1 MHLTPSS
8 LWSFN
13 TRDLMRASSCDH
25 CTTISI
31 ARTLRIQDVLA
42 KLQPYV
48 DQIAEDKAN
57 GEDQSLAQKYGVIFE
72 DALVNELLESVG
84 KDVVGRPETGGDMA
98 QTIDLMNSGVPVI
111 YQGGL
116 KRTFERTIFS
126 GKPDFLVHQD
136 WELIFVDNKMTAQR
150 SSEHVGAPRANKY
163 TVWDAKYGGQAKPA
177 YLLQVGLYVEA
188 LDALGLKAE
197 GERHGLVLGS
207 RTTDSFEEI
216 EIVPAMRLARKKISD
231 LIDFAEQAK
240 NEDKLDQ
247 FAASSLNWHCPS
259 KQNCDICEYPDLCK
273 DDRKATDDLVQVA
286 NITQSQIA
294 RLATADI
301 TTMRQLAEAK
311 DEQRPYRM
319 TVETY
324 EKVRKQAAA
333 QVKSLKSGKPYH
345 ELLKDPMIQYLPPR
359 SDLDVFFD
367 FEGFPYFT
375 ERGGLEYLFGNYD
388 WGSGENEGKPLDHLF
403 TEFWAHDRADEKV
416 AFAGFME
423 WALKRMHEDPNAHIY
438 HYASYEVTALK
449 RLAIR
454 HGIFEQ
460 EVAWLINTG
469 RLVDMFNIV
478 RNSMIVG
485 EESYSIKKLE
495 RHYDFMRSSD
505 VQKASASIDEY
516 DRWRELN
523 SLSKDLTLSEE
534 DRAKVA
540 QEADQIY
547 KELRL
552 YNLEDVWSTRELYR
566 WLESLPGA
574 CSKYGQL
581 MPGDPKPED
590 ADRTP
595 SKSERELA
603 ELHAQTKELFDV
615 VANWDWGKDIA
626 ADYRAQI
633 WLALTHSI
641 LFYKREEVMFWAD
654 IAIRMLMDDEALEGE
669 RTAAGISE
677 VVEVSR
683 ETKNRRED
691 GTPYVLVTY
700 EALLPENSLYT
711 PEKNDD
717 IVIRYRGEGNKQLRD
732 FGKISEITGSSV
744 TFTRTIKNGSDS
756 QVPDAVI
763 DATYYSPIAKQT
775 ALQKL
780 ANEIAEQWKTPLNPA
795 PNSPAIMDLLMRRP
809 PKLKG
814 IPSLPTADTND
825 YLPAVMAA
833 VHALDN
839 SILAIQGPPGSG
851 KTYLASRTIAD
862 LIKAGK
868 RIGVTANSHSAIENL
883 LEACI
888 EAGIDQELIVK
899 RQEEGEVRPC
909 VSKKSNGPVV
919 TWMKKQEGAY
929 IVGGTSFFFSNK
941 DVREYKLDYLFIDEA
956 AQYSLVDCMAV
967 SGIAENQVL
976 MGDPQQLPKE
986 VTAVHPGG
994 VENSALGH
1002 YMGAHSILPAN
1013 MGYFVEVTRR
1023 LHPEVNHAVSWLAY
1037 EGKLRS
1043 HPSTEGNVIDG
1054 HEQGLITVPVPH
1066 TGNST
1071 SSEEEAEVVIKLV
1084 KSLKGE
1090 KDPANVLVVAAYNAQ
1105 VDLLRAKLDSAGF
1118 EKVLV
1123 GTVDKFQGREGMA
1136 VIYSF
1141 AASSSMDAPR
1151 GLEFLLDRNRLNV
1164 AISRAKATCYLVF
1177 SESLLESQFKTV
1189 AEVKAV
1195 SRLAGL
1201 LEIAAK

>member
-1 MHLTPSS
+1 
-8 LWSFN
+8 
-13 TRDLMRASSCDH
+13 MRASSCDH
-25 CTTISI
+25 CTKISI
-31 ARTLRIQDVLA
+31 ARTLGIQDVLGR
-42 KLQPYV
+42 LQPYE
-48 DQIAEDKAN
+48 DRIAEDKAS

-72 DALVNELLESVG
+72 DALINELLESVG
-84 KDVVGRPETGGDMA
+84 KEVVGRPETDGDMN
-98 QTIDLMNSGVPVI
+98 QTFELMKAGVPVI

-116 KRTFERTIFS
+116 KRTFERTLFS
-126 GKPDFLVHQD
+126 GRPDFLVHQD
-136 WELIFVDNKMTAQR
+136 WELVFVDNKLTAQR
-150 SSEHVGAPRANKY
+150 RAESIGSPRENKY

-177 YLLQVGLYVEA
+177 YLLQVGLYVDA

-240 NEDKLDQ
+240 NENKFDE
-247 FAASSLNWHCPS
+247 FAAANLAWHCPS
-259 KQNCDICEYPDLCK
+259 KQNCDICEYPELCK
-273 DDRKATDDLVQVA
+273 DNRKATDDLVQVA
-286 NITQSQIA
+286 NITQNQIA

-301 TTMRQLAEAK
+301 TTMHALAEAT
-311 DEQRPYRM
+311 DDQRPYRM
-319 TVETY
+319 TVETFD
-324 EKVRKQAAA
+324 KVRKQAAA
-333 QVKSLKSGKPYH
+333 QVKSLKTGKPVH
-345 ELLKDPMIQYLPPR
+345 VMLADPMIQFLPPR
-359 SDLDVFFD
+359 SDLDIFFD

-388 WGSGENEGKPLDHLF
+388 WGTGENEGEPLDSLF
-403 TEFWAHDRADEKV
+403 TEFWAHDRAGEKE

-423 WALKRMHEDPNAHIY
+423 WALKRMHEDPEAHIY

-449 RLAIR
+449 RLAMR
-454 HGIFEQ
+454 HGIYEQ
-460 EVAWLINTG
+460 EVAWLVSTG

-495 RHYDFMRSSD
+495 RHYDFVRSSD

-534 DRAKVA
+534 DRAKVTA
-540 QEADQIY
+540 EADQVY

-566 WLESLPGA
+566 WLESLPNA
-574 CSKYGQL
+574 CSKYGQPQ
-581 MPGDPKPED
+581 PGDPKPED

-615 VANWDWGKDIA
+615 VADWDWGKDLD

-700 EALLPENSLYT
+700 NALLPEETLYT

-717 IVIRYRGEGNKQLRD
+717 IVIRHRGEGNKQLRD
-732 FGKISEITGSSV
+732 FGKIAEVESSAV
-744 TFTRTIKNGSDS
+744 TFTRTIKNGSDA
-756 QVPDAVI
+756 QVANAII

-795 PNSPAIMDLLMRRP
+795 PTSPAIMDLLMRRP

-814 IPSLPTADTND
+814 ITPLPVADTND

-833 VHALDN
+833 VKSLDN

-862 LIKAGK
+862 LIKSGK

-883 LEACI
+883 LEGCI
-888 EAGIDQELIVK
+888 DAGVDPSLIIK
-899 RQEEGEVRPC
+899 RQEEGEDRPW

-919 TWMKKQEGAY
+919 TWLKNNPGAY
-929 IVGGTSFFFSNK
+929 VVGGTSFFFSNK

-967 SGIAENQVL
+967 SGIADNLVL
-976 MGDPQQLPKE
+976 MGDPQQLAQV

-1002 YMGAHSILPAN
+1002 YMGNHSILPAN

-1043 HPSTEGNVIDG
+1043 HPTTEGNVIDG
-1054 HEQGLITVPVPH
+1054 HEQGLISIPVPH
-1066 TGNST
+1066 SGNST

-1084 KSLKGE
+1084 KSLCGDE
-1090 KDPANVLVVAAYNAQ
+1090 DPENVLVVAAYNAQ
-1105 VDLLRAKLDSAGF
+1105 VDLLRAKLDEAGF
-1118 EKVLV
+1118 ERVLV

-1189 AEVKAV
+1189 GEVKAV

>member
-1 MHLTPSS
+1 
-8 LWSFN
+8 
-13 TRDLMRASSCDH
+13 
-25 CTTISI
+25 
-31 ARTLRIQDVLA
+31 
-42 KLQPYV
+42 LQPYE
-48 DQIAEDKAN
+48 DKIAKDKAN

-72 DALVNELLESVG
+72 EALIKELLESVG
-84 KDVVGRPETGGDMA
+84 PNVVGRPAIDGDMA
-98 QTIDLMNSGVPVI
+98 QTIELMNSGVPVI

-116 KRTFERTIFS
+116 KRTFERTLFS
-126 GKPDFLVHQD
+126 GRPDFLVHQD
-136 WELIFVDNKMTAQR
+136 WEMLFVDNKLTAR
-150 SSEHVGAPRANKY
+150 RRPENISAPGENKY

-177 YLLQVGLYVEA
+177 YLLQVGLYVDA

-207 RTTDSFEEI
+207 RTTESFEEI

-231 LIDFAEQAK
+231 LIDFAELAK
-240 NEDKLDQ
+240 NDDKLESFEARQ
-247 FAASSLNWHCPS
+247 LNWHCPS
-259 KQNCDICEYPDLCK
+259 KQNCDICEYPDLCT

-286 NITQSQIA
+286 NITQNQIA
-294 RLATADI
+294 RLATSEI
-301 TTMRQLAEAK
+301 KTMHELAGAK
-311 DEQRPYRM
+311 DDQRPYRM
-319 TVETY
+319 TLDTFD
-324 EKVRKQAAA
+324 KIRKQAAA
-333 QVKSLKSGKPYH
+333 QVKSLATGLPVH
-345 ELLKDPMIQYLPPR
+345 ELLPDPMIQFLPPR
-359 SDLDVFFD
+359 SRLDVFFD

-388 WGSGENEGKPLDHLF
+388 WGTGENEGEPLDALF
-403 TEFWAHDRADEKV
+403 TEFWAHDRPGEKE

-423 WALKRMHEDPNAHIY
+423 WALKRMHEDPEAHIY

-449 RLAIR
+449 RLAMR
-454 HGIFEQ
+454 HGIYEQ
-460 EVAWLINTG
+460 EVAWLVTTG

-495 RHYDFMRSSD
+495 RHYNFVRSSD

-523 SLSKDLTLSEE
+523 SLSKDPNISEKE
-534 DRAKVA
+534 RAKVTT
-540 QEADQIY
+540 EADQVY

-574 CSKYGQL
+574 CSKYGQIQ
-581 MPGDPKPED
+581 PGDSDKED
-590 ADRTP
+590 PDRTP

-615 VANWDWGKDIA
+615 VADWDWGKDVA
-626 ADYRAQI
+626 ADYRARI

-669 RTAAGISE
+669 RTAATISE
-677 VVEVSR
+677 VVEISR
-683 ETKNRRED
+683 ETKNRKED
-691 GTPYVLVTY
+691 GSPYILVTY
-700 EALLPENSLYT
+700 NALMPDESLYM
-711 PEKNDD
+711 PDKNAD
-717 IVIRYRGEGNKQLRD
+717 IAIRYRGEGNKQLRD
-732 FGKISEITGSSV
+732 FGKITEVVGSAI

-756 QVPDAVI
+756 QTPDAVI

-780 ANEIAEQWKTPLNPA
+780 ANEIAEEWKTPLNLA
-795 PNSPAIMDLLMRRP
+795 PVGPAIMDLLMRRP
-809 PKLKG
+809 PKLKD
-814 IPSLPTADTND
+814 ISSLPVADTNN
-825 YLPAVMAA
+825 YLPAVMQA
-833 VHALDN
+833 VQSLNN
-839 SILAIQGPPGSG
+839 SVLAIQGPPGSG
-851 KTYLASRTIAD
+851 KTYLASRTIAE

-868 RIGVTANSHSAIENL
+868 RVGVTANSHSAIENL

-888 EAGIDQELIVK
+888 EAGVDPELIVK
-899 RQEEGEVRPC
+899 KQDEGEERPW
-909 VSKKSNGPVV
+909 VTKKSNGPVV
-919 TWMKKQEGAY
+919 TWMKNQAGPY

-967 SGIAENQVL
+967 SGMADNLVL
-976 MGDPQQLPKE
+976 MGDPQQLAQV

-1002 YMGAHSILPAN
+1002 YMGEHSILPAN

-1023 LHPEVNHAVSWLAY
+1023 LHPDVNHAVSWLAY

-1043 HPSTEGNVIDG
+1043 HPSTEKNIIDG
-1054 HEQGLITVPVPH
+1054 HEQGLVSIPVPH
-1066 TGNST
+1066 QGNST
-1071 SSEEEAEVVIKLV
+1071 SSEEESEVVIKLV
-1084 KSLKGE
+1084 KALKGDE
-1090 KDPANVLVVAAYNAQ
+1090 DPSNVLVVAAYNAQ
-1105 VDLLRAKLDSAGF
+1105 VDLLRLKLDEAGF

-1177 SESLLESQFKTV
+1177 GESLLESQFKTA

-1201 LEIAAK
+1201 LEIAAR

>member
-1 MHLTPSS
+1 
-8 LWSFN
+8 
-13 TRDLMRASSCDH
+13 MRASSCDH
-25 CTTISI
+25 CTALSI
-31 ARTLRIQDVLA
+31 ARTLGIQDVLA
-42 KLQPYV
+42 KLQPYL

-72 DALVNELLESVG
+72 DALINELLESVG
-84 KDVVGRPETGGDMA
+84 ADIVGRPEADGDMA
-98 QTIDLMNSGVPVI
+98 QTIELMHSGVPVI

-126 GKPDFLVHQD
+126 GRPDFLVHQD
-136 WELIFVDNKMTAQR
+136 WEMLFVDGKLTAR
-150 SSEHVGAPRANKY
+150 RRIEHIGSPRENKY

-177 YLLQVGLYVEA
+177 YLLQVGLYVDA

-197 GERHGLVLGS
+197 GERHGLILGS
-207 RTTDSFEEI
+207 RTTESFEEI
-216 EIVPAMRLARKKISD
+216 EIVPAMRLARKKISEQ
-231 LIDFAEQAK
+231 IDFAEKAK
-240 NEDKLDQ
+240 NEDGLQQ
-247 FAASSLNWHCPS
+247 FAASNLNWHCPS

-273 DDRKATDDLVQVA
+273 DDRKETDDLVQVA
-286 NITQSQIA
+286 NITQNQIA

-301 TTMRQLAEAK
+301 TTMHQLAKAPDDK
-311 DEQRPYRM
+311 RPYRM

-324 EKVRKQAAA
+324 DKIRKQAAA
-333 QVKSLKSGKPYH
+333 QVKSLATGEPCH
-345 ELLKDPMIQYLPPR
+345 ELLDDPMIQFLPPR

-388 WGSGENEGKPLDHLF
+388 WGTGENEGQPLDRLF
-403 TEFWAHDRADEKV
+403 TEFWAHDRASEKI

-449 RLAIR
+449 RLAMR

-460 EVAWLINTG
+460 EVAWLVTTG

-478 RNSMIVG
+478 RNSMIIG

-495 RHYDFMRSSD
+495 RHYKFVRSSD

-516 DRWRELN
+516 DRWRELD

-534 DRAKVA
+534 DRAKVSE
-540 QEADQIY
+540 EADQVY

-566 WLESLPGA
+566 WLEAIPGA
-574 CSKYGQL
+574 CSKYGEPQ
-581 MPGDPKPED
+581 PGDPKPED
-590 ADRTP
+590 TDRTP

-603 ELHAQTKELFDV
+603 ELQAQTKELFDI
-615 VANWDWGKDIA
+615 VANWDWGKDLD

-669 RTAAGISE
+669 RTAASISE
-677 VVEVSR
+677 VVEVGR
-683 ETKNRRED
+683 ETKIRRED
-691 GTPYVLVTY
+691 GSPYVLVTY
-700 EALLPENSLYT
+700 NAYLPDKCLYM
-711 PEKNDD
+711 PEKNADV
-717 IVIRYRGEGNKQLRD
+717 VIRYRGEGNKQMRD
-732 FGKISEITGSSV
+732 FGKIAEVVDSAI

-756 QVPDAVI
+756 KIPDAVI

-780 ANEIAEQWKTPLNPA
+780 ANEIAEQWVTPLNPA
-795 PNSPAIMDLLMRRP
+795 PNMPAIMDLLMRRP
-809 PKLKG
+809 PKLKD
-814 IPSLPTADTND
+814 ISELPAADTND
-825 YLPAVMAA
+825 YLPAVKQA

-839 SILAIQGPPGSG
+839 SVLAIQGPPGSG
-851 KTYLASRTIAD
+851 KTYLASRTIVS
-862 LIKAGK
+862 LLKAGK

-888 EAGIDQELIVK
+888 EAGVNPEMIVK
-899 RQEEGEVRPC
+899 RQEEGGERPW

-919 TWMKKQEGAY
+919 TWMKNNTGPY
-929 IVGGTSFFFSNK
+929 IVGGTSFFFSNR

-967 SGIAENQVL
+967 SGIASNLVL
-976 MGDPQQLPKE
+976 MGDPQQLAQV

-1002 YMGAHSILPAN
+1002 YMGEHAILPPS

-1043 HPSTEGNVIDG
+1043 HPSTEENSIDG
-1054 HEQGLITVPVPH
+1054 HQQGLISIPVPH
-1066 TGNST
+1066 KGNST

-1084 KSLKGE
+1084 KSLKGDE
-1090 KDPANVLVVAAYNAQ
+1090 DPANVLVVAAYNAQ
-1105 VDLLRAKLDSAGF
+1105 VDLLRLKLDEAGF
-1118 EKVLV
+1118 EKVMV

-1201 LEIAAK
+1201 LEIAAKQI

>member
-31 ARTLRIQDVLA
+31 ARTLGIQDVLA
-42 KLQPYV
+42 KLQQYV

-84 KDVVGRPETGGDMA
+84 KDVVGRPETDGDMA
-98 QTIDLMNSGVPVI
+98 QTIALMNSGVPVI

-126 GKPDFLVHQD
+126 GRPDFLVHQD
-136 WELIFVDNKMTAQR
+136 WELLFVDNKLTAQR
-150 SSEHVGAPRANKY
+150 RAEHVGSPRANKY

-177 YLLQVGLYVEA
+177 YLLQVGLYVDA

-207 RTTDSFEEI
+207 RTSDSFEEI

-231 LIDFAEQAK
+231 LIDFAEQSK
-240 NEDKLDQ
+240 NEDKLGQ

-333 QVKSLKSGKPYH
+333 QVKSLKTGKPFH
-345 ELLKDPMIQYLPPR
+345 ELLKDPMLQFLPQR
-359 SDLDVFFD
+359 SVLDVFFD

-388 WGSGENEGKPLDHLF
+388 WGTGKNEGEPLDHLF

-449 RLAIR
+449 RLAMR
-454 HGIFEQ
+454 HGIYEQ

-478 RNSMIVG
+478 RNSMIIG

-516 DRWRELN
+516 DRWRELH

-534 DRAKVA
+534 DRAKISA
-540 QEADQIY
+540 EADQIY

-574 CSKYGQL
+574 CSKYGQPL
-581 MPGDPKPED
+581 PGDPKPED
-590 ADRTP
+590 TDRTP

-615 VANWDWGKDIA
+615 VANWDWGKDLD

-669 RTAAGISE
+669 RTAAAISE

-683 ETKNRRED
+683 ETKTRRED

-700 EALLPENSLYT
+700 NALLPEESLYQ
-711 PEKNDD
+711 PEKNAD
-717 IVIRYRGEGNKQLRD
+717 IVLRYRGEGNKQLRD
-732 FGKISEITGSSV
+732 FGKITEVVESSI
-744 TFTRTIKNGSDS
+744 TFTRSIRDGSDAH
-756 QVPDAVI
+756 VPNAVI

-795 PNSPAIMDLLMRRP
+795 PSSPAIMDLLMRRP

-814 IPSLPTADTND
+814 ITSLPVADTND
-825 YLPAVMAA
+825 YLPAVMQA
-833 VHALDN
+833 VKALDN
-839 SILAIQGPPGSG
+839 SVLAIQGPPGSG
-851 KTYLASRTIAD
+851 KTYLASRTIVE

-868 RIGVTANSHSAIENL
+868 RVGVTANSHSAIENL

-888 EAGIDQELIVK
+888 EAGIDPELIVK
-899 RQEEGEVRPC
+899 KQEEGEERPW
-909 VSKKSNGPVV
+909 VTKKSNGPVV
-919 TWMKKQEGAY
+919 TWMKNKGGAY

-941 DVREYKLDYLFIDEA
+941 DVREYRLDYLFIDEA

-967 SGIAENQVL
+967 SGIADNLVL
-976 MGDPQQLPKE
+976 MGDPQQLAQV

-1002 YMGAHSILPAN
+1002 YMGDHSILPAS

-1023 LHPEVNHAVSWLAY
+1023 LHPDVNHAVSWLAY

-1043 HPSTEGNVIDG
+1043 HPTTEGNIIDG

-1066 TGNST
+1066 QGNST

-1084 KSLKGE
+1084 KSLKGD

>member
-1 MHLTPSS
+1 
-8 LWSFN
+8 
-13 TRDLMRASSCDH
+13 MRASSCDH
-25 CTTISI
+25 CTNISI
-31 ARTLRIQDVLA
+31 ARTLGIQDVLGR
-42 KLQPYV
+42 LQPYV
-48 DQIAEDKAN
+48 DKIAEDKAN

-72 DALVNELLESVG
+72 AALINELLESVG
-84 KDVVGRPETGGDMA
+84 KDVVGRPEKDGDMA
-98 QTIDLMNSGVPVI
+98 QTLELMNSGVPVI

-126 GKPDFLVHQD
+126 GMPDFLVHQD
-136 WELIFVDNKMTAQR
+136 WEILFVDGKLTAR
-150 SSEHVGAPRANKY
+150 KRPENINSPRENKY

-177 YLLQVGLYVEA
+177 YLLQVGLYVDA

-197 GERHGLVLGS
+197 GERHGLILGS

-231 LIDFAEQAK
+231 LIDFAEEAK
-240 NEDKLDQ
+240 NEDNLDR
-247 FAASSLNWHCPS
+247 FSAANLNWHCPS

-273 DDRKATDDLVQVA
+273 DDRKSTDDLVQVA
-286 NITQSQIA
+286 NITQNQIA
-294 RLATADI
+294 RLATSDI
-301 TTMRQLAEAK
+301 TTMKQLAQAPDDK
-311 DEQRPYRM
+311 RPYRM

-324 EKVRKQAAA
+324 DKIRKQAAA
-333 QVKSLKSGKPYH
+333 QVRSQETGEPYH
-345 ELLKDPMIQYLPPR
+345 ELLADPMIQFLPPR
-359 SDLDVFFD
+359 SAGDVFFD

-388 WGSGENEGKPLDHLF
+388 WGTGENEGEPLDRLF
-403 TEFWAHDRADEKV
+403 TEFWAHDRATEKV
-416 AFAGFME
+416 AFEGFME
-423 WALKRMHEDPNAHIY
+423 WALKRMHEDEGAHIY

-449 RLAIR
+449 RLAMR
-454 HGIFEQ
+454 HGIYEQ
-460 EVAWLINTG
+460 EVAWLISTG

-478 RNSMIVG
+478 RNSMIIG

-495 RHYDFMRSSD
+495 RHYNFVRSSD

-516 DRWRELN
+516 DRWRELD

-534 DRAKVA
+534 DRAKISA
-540 QEADQIY
+540 EADQVY

-566 WLESLPGA
+566 WLEEQPGA
-574 CSKYGQL
+574 SSKYGQPQ
-581 MPGDPKPED
+581 PGDPKPED

-603 ELHAQTKELFDV
+603 ELQAQTKELFDV
-615 VANWDWGKDIA
+615 VADWDWGKDAA

-669 RTAAGISE
+669 RTAAAITD

-683 ETKNRRED
+683 ETKERRED
-691 GTPYVLVTY
+691 GSPYVLVTY
-700 EALLPENSLYT
+700 NALLPEDCLYM
-711 PEKNDD
+711 PEKNAD
-717 IVIRYRGEGNKQLRD
+717 IVVRYRGEGNKQLRD
-732 FGKISEITGSSV
+732 FGKITEVVGSDI
-744 TFTRTIKNGSDS
+744 TFTRTIRNGSDS
-756 QVPDAVI
+756 QVPNAVI

-780 ANEIAEQWKTPLNPA
+780 ANDIAEQWKTPLNAA
-795 PNSPAIMDLLMRRP
+795 PSSPAIMDLLMRRP
-809 PKLKG
+809 PKLQG
-814 IPSLPTADTND
+814 ITELPVADTDN
-825 YLPAVMAA
+825 YLPAVMEA
-833 VHALDN
+833 VNSLDH

-851 KTYLASRTIAD
+851 KTYLASRTIVN

-888 EAGIDQELIVK
+888 EAGVDPEMIIK
-899 RQEEGEVRPC
+899 RQEEGEERPW

-919 TWMKKQEGAY
+919 TWMKNNPDPY

-941 DVREYKLDYLFIDEA
+941 DVREYRLDYLFIDEA

-967 SGIAENQVL
+967 SGIADNLVL
-976 MGDPQQLPKE
+976 MGDPQQLAQV

-1002 YMGAHSILPAN
+1002 YMGEQSILPTS

-1043 HPSTEGNVIDG
+1043 HPSTEKNAIIG
-1054 HEQGLITVPVPH
+1054 HDQGLISIPVPH

-1084 KSLKGE
+1084 KSLKGDE
-1090 KDPANVLVVAAYNAQ
+1090 DPANVLVVAAYNAQ
-1105 VDLLRAKLDSAGF
+1105 VDLLRAMLDEAGF
-1118 EKVLV
+1118 ENVMV